1 MLLWLGSL
9 PKSGNLTAC
18 HVHVEAQ
25 LEVVEMSYDKV
36 DWSVAPADA
45 THWEM
50 TEVGRAVWSQERLV
64 EDGKGS
70 RFLSRLACDD
80 DRNFAPDFGFSGDY
94 RNSLTSRPDYIGG
107 VRYAFPRVRTDEI
120 STLEWDE
127 ITDSQKYDYEYV
139 SEILHGISRQKALD
153 MKYVLTTLQARL
165 RENRPIDNS
174 ERLLLLNL
182 VNASLI

>member
-1 MLLWLGSL
+1 
-9 PKSGNLTAC
+9 
-18 HVHVEAQ
+18 
-25 LEVVEMSYDKV
+25 MSYDKV
-36 DWSVAPADA
+36 DWSAAPADA

-70 RFLSRLACDD
+70 RFLARLVCDGD
-80 DRNFAPDFGFSGDY
+80 QDFAPDFGFSGDY
-94 RNSLTSRPDYIGG
+94 RDSITSRPGWN
-107 VRYAFPRVRTDEI
+107 E
-120 STLEWDE
+120 
-127 ITDSQKYDYEYV
+127 YDFVEQ
-139 SEILHGISRQKALD
+139 ILHEIPRQKALD

-182 VNASLI
+182 VNASLV

>member
-1 MLLWLGSL
+1 MSVWLGSL

-18 HVHVEAQ
+18 HVHIEAQ

-70 RFLSRLACDD
+70 YFLSRIACDD
-80 DRNFAPDFGFSGDY
+80 DRNFAPDF
-94 RNSLTSRPDYIGG
+94 
-107 VRYAFPRVRTDEI
+107 
-120 STLEWDE
+120 
-127 ITDSQKYDYEYV
+127 
-139 SEILHGISRQKALD
+139 
-153 MKYVLTTLQARL
+153 
-165 RENRPIDNS
+165 
-174 ERLLLLNL
+174 
-182 VNASLI
+182 

>member
-1 MLLWLGSL
+1 M
-9 PKSGNLTAC
+9 
-18 HVHVEAQ
+18 
-25 LEVVEMSYDKV
+25 
-36 DWSVAPADA
+36 
-45 THWEM
+45 
-50 TEVGRAVWSQERLV
+50 
-64 EDGKGS
+64 
-70 RFLSRLACDD
+70 
-80 DRNFAPDFGFSGDY
+80 
-94 RNSLTSRPDYIGG
+94 
-107 VRYAFPRVRTDEI
+107 

>member
-1 MLLWLGSL
+1 MLWWLGSL

-18 HVHVEAQ
+18 HVHIEAQ

-36 DWSVAPADA
+36 DWSAAPADA

-50 TEVGRAVWSQERLV
+50 TELGRAVWSREQLFEN
-64 EDGKGS
+64 GKGNLVRG
-70 RFLSRLACDD
+70 RFACEG
-80 DRNFAPDFGFSGDY
+80 DREFAPDFGFSGDY
-94 RNSLTSRPDYIGG
+94 RNSLTSRPGWDD
-107 VRYAFPRVRTDEI
+107 VERY
-120 STLEWDE
+120 
-127 ITDSQKYDYEYV
+127 QYDFVAEL
-139 SEILHGISRQKALD
+139 LHGVPRQKALD

-182 VNASLI
+182 VNASLV

>member
-1 MLLWLGSL
+1 MLVWLGSL

-18 HVHVEAQ
+18 HVHIEAQ

-64 EDGKGS
+64 EDGKGN

-94 RNSLTSRPDYIGG
+94 RDSITSRPGWN
-107 VRYAFPRVRTDEI
+107 E
-120 STLEWDE
+120 
-127 ITDSQKYDYEYV
+127 YDFVEQ
-139 SEILHGISRQKALD
+139 ILHGIPRQKALD

-182 VNASLI
+182 VNVALI